1 MRAARAAFVLWGLI
15 LMEPV
20 HADAPDARP
29 EIRELVE
36 KIRAGRTFYGNDV
49 DVLLAP
55 NGRLE
60 PATVAL
66 LAKGLAE
73 AGSDPRQELALA
85 LVLSAQRADPLRN
98 QGREAIL
105 DQGVVDALAGPGI
118 SKTDPAKET
127 CLWALVQSAP
137 PRLVALRG
145 AELLASLKAHP
156 DPTTALAV
164 AKAKPAGAL
173 ETIDR
178 IMKET
183 KVYRESV
190 EFQAARAAVG
200 DSEAEGKY
208 IREFRETS
216 SPKTKTALARRLGLI
231 GTPAA
236 LKALGEAL
244 RSPLI
249 EVGDLRR
256 RSVRVDVLDA
266 LRLSFPERTELIWQA
281 YKDDRGYDA
290 AEKFVAETLKVTWPE
305 PRPPFFT
312 QYVAPQPSAPP
323 MSPPPR

>member
-173 ETIDR
+173 ETIERGRDGAA
-178 IMKET
+178 
-183 KVYRESV
+183 RES
-190 EFQAARAAVG
+190 RRVG
-200 DSEAEGKY
+200 QPPRGH
-208 IREFRETS
+208 R
-216 SPKTKTALARRLGLI
+216 ALARDRVE
-231 GTPAA
+231 AA
-236 LKALGEAL
+236 HVRAVEAE
-244 RSPLI
+244 R
-249 EVGDLRR
+249 VGDRLVEAGGRR
-256 RSVRVDVLDA
+256 L
-266 LRLSFPERTELIWQA
+266 
-281 YKDDRGYDA
+281 
-290 AEKFVAETLKVTWPE
+290 
-305 PRPPFFT
+305 
-312 QYVAPQPSAPP
+312 
-323 MSPPPR
+323 